1 MSGIPLNLPKK
12 NPSISLV
19 MSVEILSRIQFALT
33 VSFHFLYPPMT
44 IGLGMMLVIMEG
56 LYLKTKNPLFHQL
69 AHFWTKIFGL
79 IFAIGV
85 ATGIVMEFEF
95 GTNWAAYSR
104 FVGDIFGSALAA
116 EGIFAFFLES
126 GFLALLLFGW
136 DKVGPKTHFFATC
149 MVCLGSHFSAIWIL
163 IANSWM
169 QTPAGFHLERIT
181 GSTHVRLPEGYIVK
195 ASDLGHVR
203 AVVDNFWGMIFNPS
217 SMNRISHVVLGAWL
231 VGAFLVM
238 SICAWY
244 LLKGRFTTFA
254 KTSMT
259 VAACF
264 AAFTTVLQSISA
276 DATARGV
283 VKNQPIKLASMEG
296 VYETHD
302 YTPMTLFGYVD
313 TKKQVV
319 HGPQIPALLSF
330 LCFHNFKQPVQ
341 GLLSMPSD
349 EFLAARNPGLSS
361 EKLAEIRPSYWPM
374 VQAVFQTYHIM
385 ICVGSAVFGLS
396 FLALTLLW
404 RGWLFRTDNPLIRF
418 LLWIYVFAVIAP
430 QVCMQAG
437 WFTAEMGRQPWIVY
451 NMLKT
456 SDGLSR
462 AVQANQVVFSII
474 LFSLIYTLLFITFL
488 YLLNSKIQH
497 GPDDDVDH
505 HTKAIG
511 VSSDTSDIA
520 GDLFSR
526 KGRASNQK

>member
-474 LFSLIYTLLFITFL
+474 LFALIYTLLFITFL